1 MKKSVI
7 IAGAVAAIMAGS
19 AIADTTVYGRARM
32 GLVVSADDDTKVGL
46 ANGSSR
52 FGFKG
57 SEDLGN
63 GMSAIYHY
71 ELGYDAD
78 NNGQAGTSPVSNR
91 IGLVGLKGDFGTI
104 AMGNMWTPVYNLVSS
119 ATDKFNLIYND
130 AQYAISG
137 RAGDALAYV
146 NKFGAVDV
154 QVALV
159 ANDSGAE
166 SDLVDVYNIA
176 AKYTTGALAFGLGFQ
191 KDSDNTNGA
200 FSVSYKG
207 DGFYAAFLTYNA
219 EDFGGD
225 KVNTIAATFDVGSN
239 GKIAARVS
247 NFDLKDDTGT
257 TFGYQHN
264 MSKRTQAFFEMSN
277 NVVGAKYLTG
287 RTIIGLKHNF

>member
-7 IAGAVAAIMAGS
+7 IAGAVAAIMAGT
-19 AIADTTVYGRARM
+19 AVADTTVYGRARM
-32 GLVVSADDDTKVGL
+32 GLVVSAENDNIVGL

-63 GMSAIYHY
+63 GMAAIYHY

-91 IGLVGLKGDFGTI
+91 IGVVGLKGDFGTL

-130 AQYAISG
+130 AEYVISG
-137 RAGDALAYV
+137 RAGDAIAYV
-146 NKFGAVDV
+146 NKFGALDL
-154 QVALV
+154 QAAFV

-166 SDLVDVYNIA
+166 SDLVDAYNIA
-176 AKYTTGALAFGLGFQ
+176 VKYTTGALAFGVGFH

-200 FSVSYKG
+200 ASVSYKG
-207 DGFYAAFLTYNA
+207 DGFYGAVLFYDAQ
-219 EDFGGD
+219 DFGGD
-225 KVNTIAATFDVGSN
+225 KVTSIAGTFDVSAK
-239 GKIAARVS
+239 GKLLARVS
-247 NFDLKDDTGT
+247 AFDIKDDTGVT
-257 TFGYQHN
+257 LGYQHN
-264 MSKRTQAFFEMSN
+264 MSKRTQAFVETSN
-277 NVVGAKYLTG
+277 NVDNAKYLTG
-287 RTIIGLKHNF
+287 RTIIGIKHNF